1 MATGILGTAWH
12 VEVYEAE
19 EGGYWGEVREMPG
32 CLSQG
37 ETLDELKVNMTEAI
51 EAFLPVFRKCPPLPS
66 GAPCW
71 SSSCPAQARNM

>member
-51 EAFLPVFRKCPPLPS
+51 EAFLPVFRKALPS
-66 GAPCW
+66 APEQCPVLELILPGA
-71 SSSCPAQARNM
+71 SA